1 MGMRYSAVFDAV
13 AVSAAQDLFELT
25 APSDAVCVILSC
37 RVGQTSDYGDSE
49 AEGLQITL
57 RRGNGAT
64 SGSGGSAATEVGL
77 EAGFAT
83 AGAAVEV
90 NNTTQMTAGGGS
102 LEVLHEEAFNAQV
115 GWLYQPIPEE
125 RIVVSPSDLFTV
137 ALDSAPTDA
146 LTMSGTLVWEEI
158 GG

>member
-1 MGMRYSAVFDAV
+1 MRYSCSFDAV

-25 APSDAVCVILSC
+25 APADAICVILSC
-37 RVGQTSDYGDSE
+37 RVGQTSDYGDAE

-64 SGSGGSAATEVGL
+64 TGSGGSAGTEVAL
-77 EAGFAT
+77 EAGFGT
-83 AGAAVEV
+83 AGGVVEI

-102 LEVLHEEAFNAQV
+102 LEVLSVEPFNAQV
-115 GWLYQPIPEE
+115 GWLYQPTPEE
-125 RIVVSPSDLFTV
+125 RVVVSPSDLFTV
-137 ALDSAPTDA
+137 ALDSAPSDA
-146 LTMSGTLVWEEI
+146 LTMSGTLIWEEI